1 MVRVNDDEHREF
13 TKFAE
18 AIRHT
23 TVSELM
29 RQLFHREMEAARKV
43 EAA

>member
-1 MVRVNDDEHREF
+1 MVRVNDEEHREF
-13 TKFAE
+13 TKFAVS
-18 AIRHT
+18 RHT

-29 RQLFHREMEAARKV
+29 RQFFHEKMEAAEKA